1 MQIVRQRDDC
11 VLKPLAALDPAAVCG
26 AICTPRQARCAKMTR
41 SRMPLPVL
49 LAASLASCASVTVD
63 ERSSSTPPTE
73 PGAPPTRAFNELGP
87 ADAPV
92 TIIEFSD
99 YQCPYCAHFALET
112 FPGIRR
118 AYVDTGKV
126 RYAAR
131 DLPLPFHAFAVP
143 AAVAARCAGEQG
155 RFWEY
160 RDELF
165 RNQSQIGR
173 APYAELASQLG
184 LDQEKFEACRAA
196 GQQEAAVRVD
206 AAMARSHGISSTPSF
221 VVGRLVDGE
230 FEAEKF
236 SGSKSPKDFAAR
248 IDAALATAN

>member
-1 MQIVRQRDDC
+1 
-11 VLKPLAALDPAAVCG
+11 
-26 AICTPRQARCAKMTR
+26 MTR
-41 SRMPLPVL
+41 SRMPLLVL
-49 LAASLASCASVTVD
+49 MAALLASCAS
-63 ERSSSTPPTE
+63 TP
-73 PGAPPTRAFNELGP
+73 APDPQAPSARAFNELGP

-112 FPGIRR
+112 FPEIRR

-131 DLPLPFHAFAVP
+131 DLPLPFHAFAVK

-155 RFWEY
+155 KFWEY

-165 RNQSQIGR
+165 RNQSQLGR
-173 APYAELASQLG
+173 APYAEFAGPLG
-184 LDQEKFEACRAA
+184 LDLAKFESCRTG
-196 GQQEAAVRVD
+196 GQQEASVRAD

-221 VVGRLVDGE
+221 VIGRLVDDE
-230 FEAEKF
+230 FQAEKF
-236 SGSKSPKDFAAR
+236 SGSKSPQDFAAR
-248 IDAALATAN
+248 IDAALATSK

>member
-1 MQIVRQRDDC
+1 MNR
-11 VLKPLAALDPAAVCG
+11 LLLPLAAL
-26 AICTPRQARCAKMTR
+26 
-41 SRMPLPVL
+41 
-49 LAASLASCASVTVD
+49 LATSLASCAALSEGD
-63 ERSSSTPPTE
+63 TPQ
-73 PGAPPTRAFNELGP
+73 APAQTAAPQAFNELGR

-99 YQCPYCAHFALET
+99 YQCPYCAHFALQT
-112 FPGIRR
+112 FPDVRR

-131 DLPLPFHAFAVP
+131 DLPLPFHAFALP

-155 RFWEY
+155 KFWEY

-165 RNQSQIGR
+165 RNQAQLGR
-173 APYAELASQLG
+173 APYAEFAQQLG
-184 LDQEKFEACRAA
+184 LDVARFEACRTS
-196 GQQEAAVRVD
+196 GQQEAAVRAD

-230 FEAEKF
+230 FKAEKF
-236 SGSKSPKDFAAR
+236 SGSKSQKDFAAR
-248 IDAALATAN
+248 VDAALAASQ

>member
-1 MQIVRQRDDC
+1 
-11 VLKPLAALDPAAVCG
+11 
-26 AICTPRQARCAKMTR
+26 MTR
-41 SRMPLPVL
+41 PRMPILVL
-49 LAASLASCASVTVD
+49 LAALLAGCTTVTGT
-63 ERSSSTPPTE
+63 ERSE
-73 PGAPPTRAFNELGP
+73 PAPSEEAAAPPARAFNELGP

-112 FPGIRR
+112 FPEIRR

-155 RFWEY
+155 KFWEY

-165 RNQSQIGR
+165 RNQSQLGR
-173 APYAELASQLG
+173 APYAELAGSLG
-184 LDQEKFEACRAA
+184 LDLAKFEACRAA
-196 GQQEAAVRVD
+196 GQQEAAVRAD
-206 AAMARSHGISSTPSF
+206 AAMARSRGISSTPTF
-221 VVGRLVDGE
+221 VVGRLVDGQ

-248 IDAALATAN
+248 IDAALAASK

>member
-1 MQIVRQRDDC
+1 
-11 VLKPLAALDPAAVCG
+11 
-26 AICTPRQARCAKMTR
+26 MTR
-41 SRMPLPVL
+41 PRMPFLVL
-49 LAASLASCASVTVD
+49 LAASLASCASVTGD
-63 ERSSSTPPTE
+63 ELSSSTPSTE

-87 ADAPV
+87 TDAPV

-112 FPGIRR
+112 FPEIRR

-131 DLPLPFHAFAVP
+131 DLPLPFHAFAIP

-155 RFWEY
+155 KFWQY

-184 LDQEKFEACRAA
+184 LDLAKFEACRTG
-196 GQQEAAVRVD
+196 GQQEAAVRAD

-221 VVGRLVDGE
+221 VVGRFVDGE
-230 FEAEKF
+230 FQAEKF

-248 IDAALATAN
+248 IDAALAQSK

>member
-196 GQQEAAVRVD
+196 GQQEAAVRAD

-221 VVGRLVDGE
+221 VVGRFVDGE

-248 IDAALATAN
+248 IDAALATAK

>member
-1 MQIVRQRDDC
+1 
-11 VLKPLAALDPAAVCG
+11 
-26 AICTPRQARCAKMTR
+26 MTR
-41 SRMPLPVL
+41 FRMPLLVL
-49 LAASLASCASVTVD
+49 MAAALASCASVTGE
-63 ERSSSTPPTE
+63 ERPAPADSPEAQSPP
-73 PGAPPTRAFNELGP
+73 ARAFNELGP
-87 ADAPV
+87 ADAAV

-112 FPGIRR
+112 FPEIRR
-118 AYVDTGKV
+118 AYLDTGKV

-155 RFWEY
+155 KFWEY

-165 RNQSQIGR
+165 RNQSQLGR
-173 APYAELASQLG
+173 APYAELAKPLG
-184 LDQEKFEACRAA
+184 LDLAKFEACRAS
-196 GQQEAAVRVD
+196 GQQQAAVKAD
-206 AAMARSHGISSTPSF
+206 AALARSHGISSTPSF
-221 VVGRLVDGE
+221 VIGRLVDGQ

-248 IDAALATAN
+248 IDAALATSK